1 MERILIVTGKG
12 GVGKTTVAAAHAV
25 SAARSG
31 KKTLLV
37 SIDMAHSIGDLF
49 DISIG
54 KNIAAVSDNLWA
66 VELDPYALM
75 REEFPE
81 TQRSIFDLVGT
92 TGKSISSVSEHF
104 MLPGFENLF
113 ALLKIK
119 KLYESGLYDCIV
131 IDCGPTGETL
141 SLLQLPELLAWYME
155 KFFPVGKAMIR
166 VLSPI
171 SRLKYHIKLPSR
183 KTTNKVEVLHA
194 QLLNLQYLLKNKDI
208 STIRLVCI
216 PEKMAVEETKR
227 NFMYMNLYGYQVDT
241 LFINRILPDSLQ
253 NPFLETIKQQQSR
266 YIQEIEQVF
275 TAIPMV
281 SIPWYSDEVR
291 GRCAIQKLCDDVLSI
306 PDLLAV
312 RAHTEQETYTKW
324 DEGYSLTVTVPNTDC
339 SKVTVACH
347 AQDVTVKV
355 NNFNRCIPLPN
366 TLYGSEIADVVV
378 DDTKATIYFRLKKTQ
393 EP

>member
-275 TAIPMV
+275 TAIPIV

-312 RAHTEQETYTKW
+312 RACTEQESYTKW
-324 DEGYSLTVTVPNTDC
+324 EEGYSLTITVPNTDC

-366 TLYGSEIADVVV
+366 TLYGSEIADVTV

-393 EP
+393 ER

>member
-31 KKTLLV
+31 RKTLLV

-49 DISIG
+49 DIPIG
-54 KNIAAVSDNLWA
+54 KNITAITDNLWA

-81 TQRSIFDLVGT
+81 TQSSIFNLVGT
-92 TGKSISSVSEHF
+92 TGKNINSVGDHF
-104 MLPGFENLF
+104 MIPGFENLF
-113 ALLKIK
+113 SLLKIK
-119 KLYESGLYDCIV
+119 KVYESGRYDCII

-166 VLSPI
+166 ILSPI
-171 SRLKYHIKLPSR
+171 SRLKYHIKLPTR
-183 KTTNKVEVLHA
+183 KTTNKIEVLHG
-194 QLLNLQYLLKNKDI
+194 QLLDLQHLLKNKDI

-253 NPFLETIKQQQSR
+253 NPFMETIKQQQNR
-266 YIQEIEQVF
+266 YIREIEQVF
-275 TAIPMV
+275 TAIPLV

-291 GRCAIQKLCDDVLSI
+291 GQCAIQTLCDDVLALS
-306 PDLLAV
+306 DLLAV
-312 RAHTEQETYTKW
+312 RVRTEQEAYTKW
-324 DEGYSLTVTVPNTDC
+324 EEGYSLTITVPNTDC

-366 TLYGSEIADVVV
+366 TLYGSEIANVVV
-378 DDTKATIYFRLKKTQ
+378 DDTKATIYFRLKKAQ
-393 EP
+393 EL